1 MNFSSRTPD
10 FPIEFNQQNSIPPSP
25 TLPVRSRYRVG
36 RSVESEGC
44 TRKGAPAVHLQSLVN
59 LLASTIRSYSHAF
72 SRCPCRLRTGT
83 TRMLVLST
91 ATVVLHELGK
101 NWGNPDPV
109 GTRAGVPFERI
120 QSRLCFTWVGT
131 SETGTTSC
139 SQAPRPRL

>member
-91 ATVVLHELGK
+91 ATVVLHEPGK
-101 NWGNPDPV
+101 PGE
-109 GTRAGVPFERI
+109 TRTPLERELVFHLNVFNRDFA
-120 QSRLCFTWVGT
+120 SHGL
-131 SETGTTSC
+131 
-139 SQAPRPRL
+139 APLKPEQPAAVKRAAHG